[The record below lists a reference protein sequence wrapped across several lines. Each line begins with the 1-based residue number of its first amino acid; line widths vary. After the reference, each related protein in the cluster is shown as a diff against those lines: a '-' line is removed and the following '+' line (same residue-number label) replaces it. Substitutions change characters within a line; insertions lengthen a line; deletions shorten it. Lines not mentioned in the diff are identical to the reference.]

1 MRLFLILA
9 ALVAALPAAAQS
21 TNIVPRLEA
30 EGPVPTGGGS
40 VELAIVFETSPGWHG
55 YWLNPGEAGLPLNIE
70 WDLPEGAQIG
80 QLRFP
85 TPTKLE
91 AFGLVNYV
99 YKDDHAILTTLTL
112 PAIDSGTVPIR
123 GHGTWLACTD
133 KICVPEKGSFSV
145 VIPVGEGADHSDR
158 FDQYRRALP
167 RPLAGA
173 ATYEVDDRRVSIAIP
188 LPASITV
195 TEPEFFV
202 GQNGVIDYA
211 APQSFRRKGDQLIA
225 DLQVKDPA
233 KTDFGTVEGV
243 MALGPGQALSFTARP
258 GSVPSGGDSI
268 GTFAMSAVALALG
281 GALLGGL
288 LLNLMPCVFPV
299 LAMKAVHLARAGGD
313 AREARRDA
321 LGYTVGAVLG
331 TASLGG
337 LLLLI
342 RAGGSAAGWAFQLQD
357 PRTIFLLLLLAT
369 AITANLAGLFRLPT
383 LGGNLETSGSVG
395 AGAVAAFV
403 ATPCAGPFLGAA
415 LGTALVL
422 PTVAA
427 IGVFAMLGLGLAI
440 PFIMIAFVPALRA
453 KLPRPGP
460 WMVKLQRGL
469 AIPMG
474 LSALAALWLLWRLAG
489 DTALIAGIA
498 AMAGLVFFLWMG
510 SRRPGLGRV
519 ALAVGVGLAIAGA
532 VFLPDRP
539 STEAAIPDFAEP
551 WSEDAVAAAR
561 EEGRPVFVYFTAD
574 WCLTCKV
581 NERTAIKRQATLDAF
596 EDADVAVFVGD
607 WTDGDPA
614 ITRFLEGMQRAAV
627 PVYLWYA
634 SGREAEELPQVITQD
649 MLVERAQSSA
659 RKTSL
664 PPT

>member
-1 MRLFLILA
+1 MILRLFLMLV
-9 ALVAALPAAAQS
+9 ALFAALPAAAQT

-30 EGPVPTGGGS
+30 EGPAPAGGGS

-70 WDLPEGAQIG
+70 WDLPEGAEIG
-80 QLRFP
+80 ELRFP

-99 YKDDHAILTTLTL
+99 YKDDHAVLTTLTL
-112 PAIDSGTVPIR
+112 PKIDSGTVPIR
-123 GHGTWLACTD
+123 GTGTWLACTD

-145 VIPVGEGADHSDR
+145 VIPVGEGADHSDD
-158 FDQYRRALP
+158 FDRYRRALP
-167 RPLAGA
+167 RPIAGA
-173 ATYEVDDRRVSIAIP
+173 ATYQVEGQRLSIAIP
-188 LPASITV
+188 LPATITV

-202 GQNGVIDYA
+202 GQDGVIDYA

-225 DLQVKDPA
+225 DLQVRDPA
-233 KTDFGTVEGV
+233 KTDFGSVGGV
-243 MALGPGQALSFTARP
+243 ITLGPGQALSFTASL

-268 GTFAMSAVALALG
+268 GTFAISAIAIALG

-299 LAMKAVHLARAGGD
+299 LAMKAVHLARAGGS
-313 AREARRDA
+313 AKEARRDA
-321 LGYTVGAVLG
+321 LGYTVGAVAG
-331 TASLGG
+331 TASLGA

-369 AITANLAGLFRLPT
+369 AITANLAGLFRLPA
-383 LGGNLETSGSVG
+383 LGGNLETSGSIGTG
-395 AGAVAAFV
+395 ALAAFV

-422 PTVAA
+422 PTAAA
-427 IGVFAMLGLGLAI
+427 IGVFAMLGLGLAL
-440 PFIMIAFVPALRA
+440 PFILIAFVPALRE

-460 WMVKLQRGL
+460 WMIKLQRGL

-474 LSALAALWLLWRLAG
+474 LSALAALWLLWRLVG
-489 DTALIAGIA
+489 DIALVAGIA
-498 AMAGLVFFLWMG
+498 AMISLAFFLWLG
-510 SRRPGLGRV
+510 SRRRGLGWV
-519 ALAVGVGLAIAGA
+519 ALAVGIGLVVAGA
-532 VFLPDRP
+532 VYLPDRP
-539 STEAAIPDFAEP
+539 STEAAVPDFAEP

-561 EEGRPVFVYFTAD
+561 AQGRPVFVYFTAD

-581 NERTAIKRQATLDAF
+581 NERAAIKRQATLDAF
-596 EDADVAVFVGD
+596 GEADVAVFVGD
-607 WTDGDPA
+607 WTDGDPE
-614 ITRFLEGMQRAAV
+614 ITRFLEAMQRAAV
-627 PVYLWYA
+627 PIYLWYA
-634 SGREAEELPQVITQD
+634 PGEDVEELPQVITQD

-659 RKTSL
+659 R
-664 PPT
+664 